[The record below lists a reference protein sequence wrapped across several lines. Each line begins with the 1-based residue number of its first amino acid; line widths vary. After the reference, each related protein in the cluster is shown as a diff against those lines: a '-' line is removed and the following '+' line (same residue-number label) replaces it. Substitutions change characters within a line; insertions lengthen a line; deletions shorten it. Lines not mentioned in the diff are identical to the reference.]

1 MANSEKKHINLV
13 GGDAVSTSPSRR
25 RKLQAKSKA
34 RRTAAVGQK
43 KRRGSSRSTR

>member
-13 GGDAVSTSPSRR
+13 GGGAVSASPPRK
-25 RKLQAKSKA
+25 RKLQSKSKA

-43 KRRGSSRSTR
+43 KSRGTSRSTR